1 MGLEVNGAGRALSPY
16 QALAA
21 DYDGNGQVQ
30 LTDAIGV
37 LKHVVGLSAPAPA
50 WHFASETD
58 TAIPQVAAL
67 SPGAVPAISVDLS
80 AATSPV
86 HVGLVA
92 YLSGDVDGSFAGVNS
107 SQDLDDALPG
117 YFVTLTQDHGLD
129 SAQFGVYA

>member
-1 MGLEVNGAGRALSPY
+1 MGLESPDPQWLFFDESDTSVPGKATLNPGTAPTTITADLTAAG
-16 QALAA
+16 
-21 DYDGNGQVQ
+21 
-30 LTDAIGV
+30 
-37 LKHVVGLSAPAPA
+37 
-50 WHFASETD
+50 
-58 TAIPQVAAL
+58 
-67 SPGAVPAISVDLS
+67 
-80 AATSPV
+80 SPV